1 MTTII
6 NLLDNE
12 IVRRLNGLTELEDGS
27 KEMGAAIED
36 IEHLFKMRMEERKQ
50 DSEDQARESEK
61 LENICREKERS
72 KRFKLDVAG
81 LGVPILFYGIWMIL
95 GFKFEETGSI
105 TSKTFMNFINKLK
118 PTK

>member
-1 MTTII
+1 MTTIMT
-6 NLLDNE
+6 LLDNE

-61 LENICREKERS
+61 LESICREKERS

-81 LGVPILFYGIWMIL
+81 LGVPIVFYGIWMIL
-95 GFKFEETGSI
+95 GFKFEEKGSI

>member
-1 MTTII
+1 MTTIM

-12 IVRRLNGLTELEDGS
+12 IERKLNGLANFEDGS

-36 IEHLFKMRMEERKQ
+36 IEHLFKMRMEGRKQ
-50 DSEDQARESEK
+50 DSEDQAREIER

-81 LGVPILFYGIWMIL
+81 LSAPLAAYALLIIL

-105 TSKTFMNFINKLK
+105 TSKFLMNVLNKLK